1 MIAFDF
7 NKECYSCGLCV
18 DVCPKSAITLDKS
31 LHPVV
36 DGTMCI
42 NCGLCDRMC
51 IRQGDQSFHKELNPS
66 AEAFV
71 ARSLDDTIR
80 LKSSSGGIFWHIA
93 AYVIRTGG
101 VVCGVKYD
109 NDFMPIHAIAQD
121 MDGVSEFIGSKY
133 AQSDMGAIYSDI
145 QHALDAGKTVCFTG
159 VPCQV
164 AAIEKRFNSIRER
177 LILIAVVCHGSIER
191 GLWQKYLDEE
201 KAGKQ
206 ITYVTMRDKSQGWLN
221 YGLRIVFDDGTEHVT
236 FRKQDGYFLKCFTD
250 GLLERD
256 RCLNCQYKGD
266 AIKADIL
273 LGDGWGVY
281 KKYPEFNDTLGAS
294 SVICLT
300 DKGKNLFESIRE
312 KLLVKQV
319 TVEEIIDSNQRIISP
334 AGENRFRGR
343 FNKEI
348 SRNNSNIHDICK
360 KYAAQTFFNRVRE
373 KLLW

>member
-31 LHPVV
+31 LHPVI
-36 DGTMCI
+36 DDTRCI
-42 NCGLCDRMC
+42 NCGVCDKMC
-51 IRQGDQSFHKELNPS
+51 IHQETQSFHKELNPN

-80 LKSSSGGIFWHIA
+80 QKSSSGGIFWHIA
-93 AYVIRTGG
+93 QHIIQNGG
-101 VVCGVKYD
+101 AVCGVKFG
-109 NDFMPIHAIAQD
+109 NDFMPIHAVAQD
-121 MDGVSEFIGSKY
+121 MNGVSEFMGSKY
-133 AQSDMGAIYSDI
+133 IQSDMTAIYSEI
-145 QHALDAGKTVCFTG
+145 QVALDAGKTVCFSG

-164 AAIEKRFNSIRER
+164 VAIEKRFKNLREK
-177 LILIAVVCHGSIER
+177 LILIAVVCHGSIDRE
-191 GLWQKYLDEE
+191 LWQKYLDEE
-201 KAGKQ
+201 KNGKQ
-206 ITYVTMRDKSQGWLN
+206 ITHVTMRDKSRGWLN
-221 YGLRIVFDDGTEHVT
+221 YGLKITFEDGSEHLT
-236 FRKQDGYFLKCFTD
+236 FRNEDGYFLESFTK
-250 GLLERD
+250 GFLERD

-334 AGENRFRGR
+334 AGENRFRGK

-360 KYAAQTFFNRVRE
+360 KYAAPTFFNRVWE
-373 KLLW
+373 KLSW